1 MIYFI
6 FSEPIMMEVLSSN
19 KVTQFYGEKVSIT
32 CRATGKPLP
41 VVTWFRNGG
50 IITQSNIDVTTTAV
64 DNSTVESVITIS
76 NITPTDDGYY
86 ECVGNN
92 RLPNGTVP
100 ARRSFL
106 LEG

>member
-1 MIYFI
+1 
-6 FSEPIMMEVLSSN
+6 MMEELSN
-19 KVTQFYGEKVSIT
+19 DKITQFYGETVSMT

-76 NITPTDDGYY
+76 NIAPTDDGYY

-106 LEG
+106 LEGLNFTSMIRL